1 MKMMSFLRAAALGA
15 LCAIATT
22 LPTTAFAREAQRI
35 ERQAKPKPRPTFAPL
50 TLKEGRELLRAMS
63 GPSNSEMVSML
74 NASLGAGTKTT
85 VFLAAFTVM
94 PANDGTGGT
103 EVSGSGYARVSIADN
118 GTNFPTATSAN
129 PSVKSLATSESFPA
143 ATADW
148 MSGANVVG
156 FGLYS
161 ASTSGT
167 MYYSAFALS
176 GPVLVTADP
185 ATDIFTSGLVH
196 GLTTN
201 DAVRFVMGASGTF
214 PSPLVSTTT
223 YYVIATGLTT
233 TAFAVSTTQGGAALN
248 MTTAPI
254 GSSLRVF
261 KSYVGPVINGTTLT
275 IAANQLTIQLL
286 AA

>member
-1 MKMMSFLRAAALGA
+1 MKSFLRAAALGA
-15 LCAIATT
+15 LCALATS
-22 LPTTAFAREAQRI
+22 LPTNAFAREAQRI
-35 ERQAKPKPRPTFAPL
+35 EHQSKARPKQSFRPL
-50 TLKEGRELLRAMS
+50 TREQGLELLRAMS
-63 GPSNSEMVSML
+63 GPSNSEMVAML

-85 VFLAAFTVM
+85 VFLAAFTAM

-103 EVSGSGYARVSIADN
+103 EVSGSGYARISITDN
-118 GTNFPTATSAN
+118 ATNFPTATSAN

-167 MYYSAFALS
+167 MYYSAYALS

-185 ATDIFTSGLVH
+185 ATDLFTSGLVH

-201 DAVRFVMGASGTF
+201 DAVRFVMGPSGTF
-214 PSPLVSTTT
+214 PSPIVSTTT

-233 TAFAVSTTQGGAALN
+233 TVFAIALTQGGSAIN
-248 MTTAPI
+248 MTTAPV
-254 GSSLRVF
+254 GSFIRVY

-275 IAANQLTIQLL
+275 IAANQLTIQLQ